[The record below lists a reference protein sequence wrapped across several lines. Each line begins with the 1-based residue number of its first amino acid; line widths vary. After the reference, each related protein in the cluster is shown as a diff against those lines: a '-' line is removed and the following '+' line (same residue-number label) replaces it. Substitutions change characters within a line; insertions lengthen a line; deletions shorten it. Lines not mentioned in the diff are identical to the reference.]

1 MKTWKRSFRML
12 SYNFSSVILFEVI
25 YKLLSAAVLVPALY
39 ATINY
44 SIKLAGINFLSFRTI
59 KKYLMAPTT
68 YVAVLIILVITSI
81 YFLIN
86 ISGIVYAMEASHRQ
100 IKINALQLLVKAIV
114 NAIRLLKFKN
124 LLVMV
129 DVLLILP
136 LVYSS
141 IIFSSIFE
149 LKFPGYFYDLIER
162 YKTSFIMICVAY
174 LLLCIISMFKL
185 LTINFYGIYRTD
197 YKNSAKLS
205 RETIKKH
212 FIKIIGGMI
221 IYNIIIAFIM
231 IALEGIMASG
241 FVFVLSKII
250 SYKRMRFLFSS
261 FVNAVI
267 LIIYMIFV
275 ILSTPLIYSYIC
287 SCFYDIEG
295 DPYYDEY
302 RRFKRR
308 REEKYRKRIRKDGLY
323 SSFIVKNKKKNK
335 TATIVII
342 VTCLLIN
349 SLYIYLSMSNK
360 ISLNVAHANSAE
372 VTAHRGD
379 SHNAPE
385 NTMSAFRLAVEN
397 QADAIEFDVRQT
409 KDGEY
414 VVIHDENLKRT
425 TGVDKKV
432 GEVTLDY
439 IKTLD
444 AGSTF
449 SEEYAGE
456 QIPTLREALEY
467 FKEEKIFVNV
477 ELKPANTD
485 KADYVKGI
493 IDLLDEYDYLD
504 DCVVASSD
512 YDSLKEV
519 KEINPDIET
528 VYIMYV
534 AYGNIGDMEY
544 VDAFSIQN
552 SFITMRLVRNVHKNG
567 KKIYAWTVDR
577 ESRIMDLILLDV
589 DVIITNNPYKTKDI
603 IYNANDSLL
612 SDFFRRLLKEY

>member
-1 MKTWKRSFRML
+1 
-12 SYNFSSVILFEVI
+12 
-25 YKLLSAAVLVPALY
+25 
-39 ATINY
+39 
-44 SIKLAGINFLSFRTI
+44 
-59 KKYLMAPTT
+59 
-68 YVAVLIILVITSI
+68 
-81 YFLIN
+81 
-86 ISGIVYAMEASHRQ
+86 
-100 IKINALQLLVKAIV
+100 
-114 NAIRLLKFKN
+114 
-124 LLVMV
+124 
-129 DVLLILP
+129 
-136 LVYSS
+136 
-141 IIFSSIFE
+141 
-149 LKFPGYFYDLIER
+149 
-162 YKTSFIMICVAY
+162 MICVAY

-342 VTCLLIN
+342 VTGLLIN

-467 FKEEKIFVNV
+467 FKEEKIFLNV

>member
-1 MKTWKRSFRML
+1 MKTWKRSFKLL

-25 YKLLSAAVLVPALY
+25 FKLLSAALLIPALY

-68 YVAVLIILVITSI
+68 YVAILLIMMLVSI
-81 YFLIN
+81 YFLVN

-100 IKINALQLLVKAIV
+100 IKINALQLLIKANV
-114 NAIRLLKFKN
+114 NAIRLLRFKN
-124 LLVMV
+124 IFVMV

-141 IIFSSIFE
+141 IIFSSVFE
-149 LKFPGYFYDLIER
+149 LKFPGYFYDLIEKYR
-162 YKTSFIMICVAY
+162 TSFVMICVAY
-174 LLLCIISMFKL
+174 LLLCILSMFKL

-197 YKNSAKLS
+197 YKTSAKLS
-205 RETIKKH
+205 RETVKKH

-221 IYNIIIAFIM
+221 LYNILIAFVM
-231 IALEGIMASG
+231 IFLEAIMASG
-241 FVFVLSKII
+241 FAIVLSKII

-267 LIIYMIFV
+267 LIVYMIFV
-275 ILSTPLIYSYIC
+275 IISTPLIYSYVC

-308 REEKYRKRIRKDGLY
+308 REEKYRKRIKKDGLY
-323 SSFIVKNKKKNK
+323 NRLVVKNKKKNR
-335 TATIVII
+335 I
-342 VTCLLIN
+342 VTLAIIIACTLIN
-349 SLYIYLSMSNK
+349 ALYIYLSMSNK
-360 ISLNVAHANSAE
+360 ISLNVAYANSAE

-397 QADAIEFDVRQT
+397 QADSVEFDVRQT

-414 VVIHDENLKRT
+414 VVVHDESLKRT

-439 IKTLD
+439 IKSLD
-444 AGSTF
+444 AGSKF
-449 SEEYAGE
+449 SDDFAGE
-456 QIPTLREALEY
+456 QIPTLRETLEY
-467 FKEEKIFVNV
+467 FKEEDVFINV
-477 ELKPANTD
+477 ELKPAGTD
-485 KADYVKGI
+485 KADYVDGI
-493 IDLLDEYDYLD
+493 IRLLEEFDYID

-512 YDSLKEV
+512 YDSLKKV

-534 AYGNIGDMEY
+534 AYGDIGDMEY

-612 SDFFRRLLKEY
+612 SDFFRRLLKGY

>member
-1 MKTWKRSFRML
+1 MKTWKRSFDML
-12 SYNFSSVILFEVI
+12 SYNFSAVILFEVI
-25 YKLLSAAVLVPALY
+25 YKLISAVILVPALY

-59 KKYLMAPTT
+59 RKYLMAPST
-68 YVAVLIILVITSI
+68 YVAVLIMLILVSI
-81 YFLIN
+81 YFLVN

-100 IKINALQLLVKAIV
+100 IKINALQMLIKAVV
-114 NAIRLLKFKN
+114 NALRLLRPKN

-129 DVLLILP
+129 DVLFILP
-136 LVYSS
+136 LVYASV
-141 IIFSSIFE
+141 IFSSIIE
-149 LKFPGYFYDLIER
+149 LKFPGYFYDLIEKYR
-162 YKTSFIMICVAY
+162 TSFLMICVAY
-174 LLLCIISMFKL
+174 FLLCVVAMFKL

-197 YKNSAKLS
+197 YKTSARLS

-212 FIKIIGGMI
+212 FIKIIGGVI
-221 IYNIIIAFIM
+221 VYNIIIAFFMVLI
-231 IALEGIMASG
+231 EGLMASG
-241 FVFVLSKII
+241 FAFVLSRIL

-261 FVNAVI
+261 FINALF
-267 LIIYMIFV
+267 LIIYMLFI

-302 RRFKRR
+302 RKFKHR
-308 REEKYRKRIRKDGLY
+308 REEKYRKRIKRDGLY
-323 SSFIVKNKKKNK
+323 SSFVVKNKKKNRI
-335 TATIVII
+335 ATIAII
-342 VTCLLIN
+342 VACVLIN
-349 SLYIYLSMSNK
+349 GFYIYLNASNR
-360 ISLNVAHANSAE
+360 ISLNVAYANSAE

-379 SHNAPE
+379 SHHAPE
-385 NTMSAFRLAVEN
+385 NTMSAFVLAVEN
-397 QADAIEFDVRQT
+397 QADSIELDVRQT

-414 VVIHDENLKRT
+414 VVIHDESLKRT

-432 GEVTLDY
+432 GEVTLEY
-439 IKTLD
+439 IETLD
-444 AGSTF
+444 AGSLF
-449 SEEYAGE
+449 SEDYAGE
-456 QIPTLREALEY
+456 KIPTLREVLEY
-467 FKEEKIFVNV
+467 CNQEDVFLNV

-485 KADYVKGI
+485 NETYVQGI
-493 IDLLDEYDYLD
+493 IDLLEEYDYLD

-512 YDSLKEV
+512 YDTLKKV

-534 AYGNIGDMEY
+534 AYGDIGDMDY
-544 VDAFSIQN
+544 VDAFSIQH

-612 SDFFRRLLKEY
+612 SDWFRRMLKEY